1 MQHYP
6 WFEFEKEVAVDLE
19 DNCQSCFCP
28 EQSLFRDTMF
38 GHYIL
43 IVAEMM
49 AVVHH
54 SSHDSIL
61 NPNYTSI

>member
-19 DNCQSCFCP
+19 DKLSVCSCP
-28 EQSLFRDTMF
+28 EQNLFRDTMF
-38 GHYIL
+38 GRYIIS

-54 SSHDSIL
+54 SSNDSIL
-61 NPNYTSI
+61 NPE